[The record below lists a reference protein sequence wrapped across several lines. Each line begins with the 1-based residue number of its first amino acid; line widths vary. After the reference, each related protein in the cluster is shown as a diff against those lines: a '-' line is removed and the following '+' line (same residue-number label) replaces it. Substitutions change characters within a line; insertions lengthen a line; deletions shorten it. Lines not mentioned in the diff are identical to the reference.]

1 MTRRLRLAAFLGL
14 LGSLAALAGCGGG
27 GGTSV
32 TGEPISFAQ
41 LSQAASTSADVSSGR
56 FGFSLEAT
64 MPGTTESFAF
74 SGTGAYDT
82 ESNRSEFTFDF
93 SSFAKLLG
101 GLLTG
106 LGAPK
111 DGAPDF
117 NDPSA
122 WQIEAI
128 QDGETMY
135 MRFPALD
142 SELPEGKSW
151 VRMDAGAK
159 ARAQGFDLSEFQ
171 QFTSDDRS
179 KMLDFLRAASGE
191 VEIVGT
197 DELHGVT
204 TTHYR
209 ATVDLAEYEKLVP
222 ASERE
227 EAGTMVDEM
236 LEQLGSTELPVDVW
250 LDEEGLVRQLEMSF
264 SAAQPGTTESAQ
276 ASVMFELYDYG
287 EDVEVELPPADDVVD
302 AAALD

>member
-14 LGSLAALAGCGGG
+14 LGSLAVLGGCGGG
-27 GGTSV
+27 SGTSV
-32 TGEPISFAQ
+32 TGEPISFTQ

-56 FGFSLEAT
+56 FGFSMEMT
-64 MPGTTESFAF
+64 MPGTTETFAF
-74 SGTGAYDT
+74 SGAGAFDT

-106 LGAPK
+106 LGAPAE
-111 DGAPDF
+111 GAPDF

-122 WQIEAI
+122 WQIDAI

-142 SELPEGKSW
+142 SELPKGKSW
-151 VRMDAGAK
+151 VRMEAGAE
-159 ARAQGFDLSEFQ
+159 AQAQGFDLSQFQ
-171 QFTSDDRS
+171 PFTGDDRS
-179 KMLDFLRAASGE
+179 KMLDVLQAASGE
-191 VEIVGT
+191 VETVGT
-197 DELHGVT
+197 EELHGVA

-222 ASERE
+222 AAQRD
-227 EAGTMVDEM
+227 EAGTMVEGM

-250 LDEEGLVRQLEMSF
+250 LDEQGLVRQLEMSF
-264 SAAQPGTTESAQ
+264 SAAQPGTTESAE

-287 EDVEVELPPADDVVD
+287 EDVEVELPRADDVVD
-302 AAALD
+302 AATLD